1 MCTFLLFAFLHV
13 LVPARLR
20 GAMVFKFLIIL
31 IIVVRNPLLGD
42 RACRDNLQC
51 SEICGVQHGFM
62 PIVIE
67 SVDMKNYLN
76 WLLTYENS

>member
-1 MCTFLLFAFLHV
+1 MSRPVREGGVLSVNWVYVLFH
-13 LVPARLR
+13 
-20 GAMVFKFLIIL
+20 
-31 IIVVRNPLLGD
+31 
-42 RACRDNLQC
+42 
-51 SEICGVQHGFM
+51 